1 MAGRSHRCSEC
12 RKAFVPA
19 PSARTKQ
26 LVCGKTCR
34 RARRRKLARRRRALH
49 LEDSR
54 ADDRKRQRGHR
65 ERHAAAAESHEPP
78 SPRKPPISQS
88 QIVDF
93 VDRALALSRASLV
106 REIGAMIDQMEPISG
121 NEREV
126 SRASLAS

>member
-1 MAGRSHRCSEC
+1 MAGPAQRCSEC

-34 RARRRKLARRRRALH
+34 RARRRKLARRRRTLH

-65 ERHAAAAESHEPP
+65 VRHAAAESHELP
-78 SPRKPPISQS
+78 SPLKPPISQG

-106 REIGAMIDQMEPISG
+106 REIGAMIEQMEPIPG